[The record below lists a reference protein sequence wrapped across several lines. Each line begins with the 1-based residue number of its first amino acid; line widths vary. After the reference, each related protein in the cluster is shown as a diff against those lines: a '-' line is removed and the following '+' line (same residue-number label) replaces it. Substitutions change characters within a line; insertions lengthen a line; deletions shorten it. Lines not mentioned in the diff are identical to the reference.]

1 MRIVVGNFY
10 QESTTFNPFVMEKD
24 EFTFV
29 EGEAVKDR
37 VSVTKFFEDKGIEV
51 IPTIYANAISA
62 GCVSEEAYRFFADK
76 IIDVL
81 KKEKD
86 IDGIWLHLHG
96 AMEVVDVGAG
106 EAALLREIREVVGNN
121 IPISLTLDLHA
132 NIDDDVPKL
141 ANIIRSYRTAPHVD
155 QEETERITAELL
167 VGCIERKAKIKPVFR
182 RIYMITPGEKS
193 TDDSQPMRSILDKFA
208 EYEEM
213 EGIMLANYINGHA
226 WTDRPNTSACAIV
239 IPYSEEYQELAE
251 KVADELAE
259 YAFSLRHEFKWNM
272 FQLEPEESVDI
283 ALRQNMKPI
292 FITDSGDNTTGG
304 APGID
309 TVLLRI
315 VMDKDIGDKKIAVA
329 AILDRDACKELSEY
343 EVGDKV
349 SIDVGI
355 NHDENSAP
363 VRLDGVLKNK
373 GDLMGF
379 LSSKDDVVGNAITV
393 SVGNVDV
400 VVTDQGDSFTTLKHF
415 TAAGLNIDDYDI
427 IIIKQGYLFTELT
440 TVCAF
445 HIMAMTPGACNQRV
459 EDLEFKN
466 LIRPM
471 YPLDK

>member
-1 MRIVVGNFY
+1 MRIVIGNFY
-10 QESTTFNPFVMEKD
+10 QESTTFNPFVMDKD
-24 EFTFV
+24 AFTLV
-29 EGEAVKDR
+29 EGEKVKER
-37 VSVTKFFEDKGIEV
+37 ISVSKYLEEKGIEV
-51 IPTIYANAISA
+51 IPTIYANATSA
-62 GCVSEEAYRFFADK
+62 GCVTEEAYRFFADK
-76 IIDVL
+76 IIDVI

-96 AMEVVDVGAG
+96 AMEVINVGAG
-106 EAALLREIREVVGNN
+106 EAALLREIREVVGND

-167 VGCIERKAKIKPVFR
+167 VDCIERKAKIKPAFR

-193 TDDSQPMRSILDKFA
+193 TDDTQPMRSILDKFA
-208 EYEEM
+208 EYEKT
-213 EGIMLANYINGHA
+213 EGIILANYINGHA

-259 YAFSLRHEFKWNM
+259 YAFSLRHEFKISQ
-272 FQLEPEESVDI
+272 FHLEPEETMDI

-309 TVLLRI
+309 TVLLKI
-315 VMDKDIGDKKIAVA
+315 LMDRDVGEKKVAVA
-329 AILDRDACKELSEY
+329 AILDREACKKLSQY
-343 EVGDKV
+343 EVGEKV

-355 NHDENSAP
+355 HYDENSAS
-363 VRLDGVLKNK
+363 VRLDGELKVK
-373 GDLMGF
+373 GDLLGF
-379 LSSKDDVVGNAITV
+379 LSSKNDVVGNAITV
-393 SVGNVDV
+393 SVGNIDV
-400 VVTDQGDSFTTLKHF
+400 VVIDQGDSFTTLNHF

-427 IIIKQGYLFTELT
+427 LIVKQGYLFTELSA
-440 TVCAF
+440 VSKF